1 MAYCVQ
7 QIDLYQIKKQKGEQ
21 KMKVFTKLL
30 VGAFVATTLGVVGG
44 SQTVSADLDQNIPGS
59 NVADAFKN
67 KVVRIE
73 SAMDLGRTLD
83 WDQSNLDQVIMY
95 NNTGS
100 WNQKWN
106 MFYDASADTY
116 TISTDPHQ
124 INGHIRSAELAV
136 SDKVFD
142 SQGNPKIATT
152 GLKVNWKL
160 YRVGDAVGA
169 GVYVLKNVESGKVLD
184 LENGSPYDT
193 KGLVAREGQGTGT
206 ASQRFVLRVVGNL

>member
-1 MAYCVQ
+1 
-7 QIDLYQIKKQKGEQ
+7 
-21 KMKVFTKLL
+21 MKVFTKLL

-136 SDKVFD
+136 SDKAFD
-142 SQGNPKIATT
+142 SKGNPKIATT

-169 GVYVLKNVESGKVLD
+169 GVYVLKNAESGKVLD